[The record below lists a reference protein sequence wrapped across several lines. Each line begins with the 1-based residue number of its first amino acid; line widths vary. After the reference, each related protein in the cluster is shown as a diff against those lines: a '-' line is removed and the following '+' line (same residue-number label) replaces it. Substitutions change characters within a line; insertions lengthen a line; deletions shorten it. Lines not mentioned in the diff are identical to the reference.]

1 MTPSNYSRKVCCP
14 ICGGSIGVCLLEIL
28 NPDRFEVYA
37 GVEAAGYK
45 RQWSECTNCGAAINI
60 HPSGVVEKLA
70 AISSG
75 YYEID
80 LKASSVSQKYQ
91 QVMSLPSASSDNAL
105 RVKRVGE
112 FVADWRLRVGV
123 CQSRMRVLDIGAGTG
138 VFLSKFI
145 SEEARI
151 NRIWEG
157 CAFEPDDNAAAHLR
171 TLKMFKVNHGL
182 FTRSATIH
190 NVDLCT
196 LNKVVEHLLD
206 PVDLMR
212 EAATS
217 LNPTSGVLYVEV
229 PAKETIECRTAADN
243 ILGALHHQ
251 LYDIC
256 SLDFAF
262 RAAGMAVMRL
272 ERIYEPSGKISI
284 AGFAVMPEAV
294 SIMQNRCMK

>member
-1 MTPSNYSRKVCCP
+1 MTQFSHPRKAYCP
-14 ICGGSIGVCLLEIL
+14 LCGGLVSACLLEISK
-28 NPDRFEVYA
+28 PDRFEVYA
-37 GVEAAGYK
+37 GVEEAGYK
-45 RQWSECTNCGAAINI
+45 RQWLECAGCGAAINI

-112 FVADWRLRVGV
+112 FIADWRLQVGV
-123 CQSRMRVLDIGAGTG
+123 CQPRMRVLDIGAGTG

-157 CAFEPDDNAAAHLR
+157 CAFEPDESAAAHLR
-171 TLKMFKVNHGL
+171 TLKTFEVNHGL
-182 FTRSATIH
+182 FTSKSTIH

-217 LNPTSGVLYVEV
+217 LNPNSGVLYVEV
-229 PAKETIECRTAADN
+229 PAKETIECRSTEDN

-284 AGFAVMPEAV
+284 AGFAVMPKAV
-294 SIMQNRCMK
+294 SMMQSRRIT